1 MALHINADGRSA
13 GFFVKELATLP
24 DQGEVVIA
32 VSDQRYVPL
41 VRALNFVST
50 RAELI
55 DKGTEWHPVEA
66 VTLQDYA
73 KQQSDNG
80 QLGTPYMAADP
91 ALVAHYLQ
99 QLEEWTA
106 DQDGVLRVPVTV
118 NFAKANTDGN
128 ATQTAAEKIEYAKTV
143 QSVDYNLLTGAFRE
157 SQDKL
162 AKAGTKVQ
170 YVPVAM
176 QHSFGGINP
185 EAQYD
190 AAALAYPDVDPV
202 SYFTNPDGNRLD
214 LNQDFIG
221 MVAAYEAIEQFSAKG
236 NLAYSAG
243 VASTNQHQ
251 QMSVQD
257 SKCHTVVPIIALVPR
272 SDNPTEG
279 GELWVEESNRNY
291 DQVHVLQSRAEGDW
305 TGTQQELAG

>member
-99 QLEEWTA
+99 
-106 DQDGVLRVPVTV
+106 
-118 NFAKANTDGN
+118 
-128 ATQTAAEKIEYAKTV
+128 
-143 QSVDYNLLTGAFRE
+143 
-157 SQDKL
+157 
-162 AKAGTKVQ
+162 
-170 YVPVAM
+170 
-176 QHSFGGINP
+176 
-185 EAQYD
+185 
-190 AAALAYPDVDPV
+190 
-202 SYFTNPDGNRLD
+202 
-214 LNQDFIG
+214 
-221 MVAAYEAIEQFSAKG
+221 
-236 NLAYSAG
+236 
-243 VASTNQHQ
+243 
-251 QMSVQD
+251 
-257 SKCHTVVPIIALVPR
+257 
-272 SDNPTEG
+272 
-279 GELWVEESNRNY
+279 
-291 DQVHVLQSRAEGDW
+291 
-305 TGTQQELAG
+305 